1 MSPALIK
8 MWVALSALG
17 LMFIAVMAI
26 MLSRTKLKGFFRILV
41 STFAYLCMFVAGI
54 LMLLVV
60 FTGPTN

>member
-8 MWVALSALG
+8 MWVALAALG

-26 MLSRTKLKGFFRILV
+26 MLSRSKLKGIISILV
-41 STFAYLCMFVAGI
+41 STFAYLCMFVAGV

>member
-26 MLSRTKLKGFFRILV
+26 MLSRSKLKGFLRVLV
-41 STFAYLCMFVAGI
+41 SAFAYMCMFVAGV

>member
-1 MSPALIK
+1 MSPGLIK
-8 MWVALSALG
+8 MWVALAALG

-26 MLSRTKLKGFFRILV
+26 MLSRSKLKGFFRVIV
-41 STFAYLCMFVAGI
+41 STFAYLCMFVSGV

>member
-8 MWVALSALG
+8 MWVALAALG

-26 MLSRTKLKGFFRILV
+26 MLSRSKLKGIISILV
-41 STFAYLCMFVAGI
+41 STFAYMCMFVAGV